1 MRGVDMSPTARPAV
15 DLLLVGGGLAN
26 GLIAWRLRMLRP
38 ELRVAVIEKGPTL
51 GGNHTWSF
59 HRSDLTPAEFDWMAP
74 LVRHQWPC
82 HDVAFPGFTR
92 RLPGA
97 YCSVTSQHFNAV
109 VGGALA
115 GAVHLNQA
123 VASVAPDHVV
133 LADGARWT
141 AGAVIDARGPQAS
154 AAWRLGYQKFLGQEL
169 QLQAPHGLT
178 APVLMDARVP
188 QQDGYR
194 FMYLLPFSTD
204 TVLVEDTVYADGDAL
219 DPGLLRRHIAAYL
232 AERGWGVKHVL
243 REEQGVLPI
252 MLAGS
257 PDRLWNGAAGVA
269 RAGVAAG
276 LFHPTTGYSLPDA
289 VRVADLIARTQDL
302 SAAPLF
308 SALKAHALASWHR
321 QGFYRLLNRMLFQAA
336 APAQRR
342 TVMARFYRL
351 PGPLIERFYGAHS
364 TGWDKLR
371 ILTGKPPVSLGA
383 AARAAV
389 STQPR
394 SLEVF

>member
-1 MRGVDMSPTARPAV
+1 MRGVDASSFARSPV

-38 ELRVAVIEKGPTL
+38 ELRVAVVEKGPTL

-59 HRSDLTPAEFDWMAP
+59 HRSDLTPAEFDWVAP
-74 LVRHQWPC
+74 LVRHEWPC

-109 VGGALA
+109 LGRALA
-115 GAVHLNQA
+115 DAVHLNQA

-133 LADGARWT
+133 LADGSRWA

-154 AAWRLGYQKFLGQEL
+154 SAWCLGYQKFLGQEL
-169 QLQAPHGLT
+169 QLRAPHGMA

-188 QQDGYR
+188 QQGGYR
-194 FMYLLPFSTD
+194 FVYLLPFSPD
-204 TVLVEDTVYADGDAL
+204 TILVEDTVYADGDAL
-219 DPGLLRRHIAAYL
+219 DPNVLRSHINAYL
-232 AERGWGVKHVL
+232 AERGWAVKQVL
-243 REEQGVLPI
+243 REEHGVLPI

-257 PDRLWNGAAGVA
+257 PDHHWYAAGGVA
-269 RAGVAAG
+269 KAGVAAG

-289 VRVADLIARTQDL
+289 VRVADLIARTPDL
-302 SAAPLF
+302 SAASLF
-308 SALKAHALASWHR
+308 SALRAHALASWRR

-342 TVMARFYRL
+342 AVMARFYGL
-351 PGPLIERFYGAHS
+351 PGPLIERFYGARS

-371 ILTGKPPVSLGA
+371 ILTGKPPVPLGA

-389 STQPR
+389 STRPR